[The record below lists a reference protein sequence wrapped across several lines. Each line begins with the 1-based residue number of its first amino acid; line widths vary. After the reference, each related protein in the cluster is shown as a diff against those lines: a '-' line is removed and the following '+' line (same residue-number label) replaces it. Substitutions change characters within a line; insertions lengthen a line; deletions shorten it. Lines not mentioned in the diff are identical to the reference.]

1 MNDSYNASTTES
13 SDTVIWN
20 DVQTSSIGL
29 NFSNDRNLFFFNESI
44 WMENPQNKKY
54 FSDYPDALL
63 NFGAVC
69 SIILA
74 IFGISG
80 NFISILA
87 LSNCKHIRN
96 ATTAFIVN
104 LCASDLLFCCFC
116 IPLVVQVF
124 LTRKWF
130 SSDVICKIFAF
141 VRFSSPMVSMF
152 TVLAI
157 TINRYILI
165 VHPNIY
171 PLLYKRK
178 YIFTQIGI
186 IWLFPIAVLS
196 LPLSGVWGRLG
207 RHPITG
213 ICTILT
219 VNEKSP
225 KMFIYIIGLLVPS
238 LLFLMCYTA
247 IYIMVRKIEGKT
259 KRWNLQSSLKW
270 IRFKRNK
277 SSEVINEN
285 KPEVLIANRHDKNRH
300 RLVRMMLVIFVVFT
314 FCYFPMFLLKVFRS
328 GRDIPLLN
336 VFSYICFFFSTVI
349 NPVIYIVMSRE
360 YRKAYK
366 SLFCKY

>member
-1 MNDSYNASTTES
+1 MNESYNALITES
-13 SDTVIWN
+13 SDIAIWN
-20 DVQTSSIGL
+20 NVETSSSRL
-29 NFSNDRNLFFFNESI
+29 NFSNDRNLLLFNRSFQ
-44 WMENPQNKKY
+44 MENHEHKNL
-54 FSDYPDALL
+54 FEDYTDELL
-63 NFGAVC
+63 NFGAAS

-104 LCASDLLFCCFC
+104 LCVSDLLFCCFC
-116 IPLVVQVF
+116 IPLVAQVF

-130 SSDVICKIFAF
+130 SSDVICKMFAF
-141 VRFSSPMVSMF
+141 ARFSSPMVSMF

-171 PLLYKRK
+171 PLLYKKRH
-178 YIFTQIGI
+178 IFTMIGI

-196 LPLSGVWGRLG
+196 LPLSGIWGRLG
-207 RHPITG
+207 RHPNTR
-213 ICTILT
+213 ICTILK

-238 LLFLMCYTA
+238 LLFLVCYTA
-247 IYIMVRKIEGKT
+247 IYITVRKIEGKT
-259 KRWNLQSSLKW
+259 KRWNLQASFKW
-270 IRFKRNK
+270 IRHKRNK
-277 SSEVINEN
+277 SSEVITEN
-285 KPEVLIANRHDKNRH
+285 KPEVLITNRHDKNRP
-300 RLVRMMLVIFVVFT
+300 RLLRMMLVIFMVFT
-314 FCYFPMFLLKVFRS
+314 FCYFPMFHLKVFRRGS
-328 GRDIPLLN
+328 DNPYLN
-336 VFSYICFFFSTVI
+336 VFSYICFFFSTVV

-366 SLFCKY
+366 SLFCNN